1 MGKRKL
7 WTITAVFVSIIIS
20 LVLFYNLKLQQN
32 EKIIGN
38 ISIEGIHVGGISTE
52 EAALRLR
59 PKVDQILK
67 KKVIFK
73 CLDREFSAFFSE
85 AGVEVDVNGAL
96 EQALQWGNKNN
107 SLLLN
112 NKKEYSLKIPLLL
125 NEKTARRYL
134 EKIAAEVNRS
144 PVEARYILKNGKPL
158 ITPSTLGQRVDVE
171 ATIEGFRRTLKNKK
185 NTSKNIL
192 TVPVV
197 ARTVEPKVKTE
208 DLKKRKINVLRGTC
222 TTEFNE
228 KLSNRVN
235 NIAAAAEAI
244 NGKVI
249 PPRSTFSFN
258 DTVGPRT
265 EENGFEEALVIIE
278 NEFVEGIGGGVCQ
291 VSTTLYNAALKANL
305 GIEERFR
312 HSKLI
317 NYVPPGLDAAV
328 AFGLLDLKLSN
339 KSDGYMVINA
349 QVNNNSITV
358 NIFGEAGT
366 WPKVEVKH
374 YIEKTIQPKTVYKYD
389 PEIEEG
395 KEFVEQEGKVGYITR
410 VERICTLEGKIISHE
425 IISEDKY
432 PAEPKI
438 ILKGIKKKKSN

>member
-1 MGKRKL
+1 MGKRK
-7 WTITAVFVSIIIS
+7 WWAITAVFVCIIIG
-20 LVLFYNLKLQQN
+20 LVLLYNLKLQQN

-38 ISIEGIHVGGISTE
+38 ISIEGIQVCGMSKE
-52 EAALRLR
+52 EAALKLR
-59 PKVDQILK
+59 SKGEEILK

-73 CLDREFSAFFSE
+73 CLDREFSASFSE
-85 AGVEVDVNGAL
+85 AGVEVDVSGAL
-96 EQALQWGNKNN
+96 EQALQWGKKNN
-107 SLLLN
+107 TLLLN
-112 NKKEYSLKIPLLL
+112 NKKEYSLKIPLRL
-125 NEKTARRYL
+125 NEKTARGYF

-144 PVEARYILKNGKPL
+144 PVEAKYIIKNGKYS
-158 ITPSTLGQRVDVE
+158 IIPSTLGQRIDIE
-171 ATIEGFRRTLKNKK
+171 ATMEGFCRIL
-185 NTSKNIL
+185 NTKYTSGSIL
-192 TVPVV
+192 TVPIVV
-197 ARTVEPKVKTE
+197 RTVEPKVKTE
-208 DLKKRKINVLRGTC
+208 DLTKRKINVLRGTF

-228 KLSNRVN
+228 KLSTRVK

-249 PPRSTFSFN
+249 PPGSTFSFN

-265 EENGFEEALVIIE
+265 EENGYEEALVIIE
-278 NEFVEGIGGGVCQ
+278 NEFVAGIGGGVCQ

-317 NYVPPGLDAAV
+317 NYAPPGLDAAV
-328 AFGLLDLKLSN
+328 AYGLLDLKLSN
-339 KSDGYMVINA
+339 KSENFMVINA
-349 QVNNNSITV
+349 QVNNNSITI
-358 NIFGEAGT
+358 NIFGEAGI
-366 WPKVEVKH
+366 WPKVEIKH
-374 YIEKTIQPKTVYKYD
+374 YIEKTIQPERIYKYD

-410 VERICTLEGKIISHE
+410 VERICTLGEKIISHE

-432 PAEPKI
+432 PAEPEI